1 MQPFHI
7 ILHRAPQSLPAIR
20 NLNEEFSGHSGP
32 AGIPDQLS
40 EPLPVTFE
48 QAIDALQ
55 ALPRMFIEPDGSF
68 VWVAEVDS
76 EPWQLDGQLHDGL
89 GHLATVEIKG
99 QVGADRWSQLVQCF
113 GSENVPLLV
122 QFVREGRF
130 MTELEFRHDWLSNDR
145 ASDKE

>member
-7 ILHRAPQSLPAIR
+7 ILHRAPQSLSATGD
-20 NLNEEFSGHSGP
+20 LNEEFSGHSGP

-40 EPLPVTFE
+40 KPLPMTFE
-48 QAIDALQ
+48 QAIDALET
-55 ALPRMFIEPDGSF
+55 LPRMFIEPDGSF
-68 VWVAEVDS
+68 VWVAEADS

-113 GSENVPLLV
+113 GSENVTLLV

-130 MTELEFRHDWLSNDR
+130 MTELEFRREWLRNDG